1 MAVCRTGEKFTK
13 YAVLGDDVVIA
24 DQEVARV
31 YEQSLDQLRVPLFK
45 NPKFPIKVQLS
56 LQRNLG
62 SMNVEWTLLSR
73 VSMKTLNNWYH
84 PYGF

>member
-1 MAVCRTGEKFTK
+1 MASLRTYPPYIDMAVCRTGEKFTK

-45 NPKFPIKVQLS
+45 NPKFP
-56 LQRNLG
+56 G
-62 SMNVEWTLLSR
+62 SVEFAKKEL
-73 VSMKTLNNWYH
+73 
-84 PYGF
+84 